1 MRAEE
6 HITAA
11 REFLAAERLLTDRW
25 LGMIAAESMWGA
37 AVQAIDALM
46 HLDGQGHADRNRAR
60 ERIIQN
66 LIGAGVLDKERLDDF
81 QYVLI
86 SLHNHFYT
94 VRLSPGA
101 LAMNLRIGRG
111 FVNSLLAA
119 AERQAV

>member
-6 HITAA
+6 HIAAA
-11 REFLAAERLLTDRW
+11 REFLAAERLLTERE

-46 HLDGQGHADRNRAR
+46 HLEGQGHADRNRAR
-60 ERIIQN
+60 ERVIQN
-66 LIGAGVLDKERLDDF
+66 LIGAGALNAECLDDF

-86 SLHNHFYT
+86 PLHNHFYT
-94 VRLSPGA
+94 ARLSPGS

-119 AERQAV
+119 TERHAV